1 MSNNAI
7 ELVES
12 IKQISVGAMD
22 SEKPVEVTIGTVKSV
37 NPLKVMLSGGFVV
50 SEGALILS
58 RNVTDHKF
66 EMRLYNNGSGTFQTY
81 EIKNS
86 LKVGEKVSI
95 TRLQG
100 GKKYLIQDRVGM

>member
-22 SEKPVEVTIGTVKSV
+22 SEKPVEVTIGVVKSV
-37 NPLKVMLSGGFVV
+37 NPLKVMLSGGFAV
-50 SEGALILS
+50 SEDALILS
-58 RNVTDHKF
+58 RNVKDHKF

-81 EIKNS
+81 EIKNG

>member
-1 MSNNAI
+1 MSNSAFDF
-7 ELVES
+7 VES
-12 IKQISVGAMD
+12 IKQISVGVLD
-22 SEKPVEVTIGTVKSV
+22 SEKPVEITIGVVKSIA
-37 NPLKVMLSGGFVV
+37 PLKVMLSGGFVV

-58 RNVTDHKF
+58 RNVTDYQF

-81 EIKNS
+81 EIKNG

-100 GKKYLIQDRVGM
+100 GKKYLIQDKVGM